1 MAEYALVRIRRDTK
15 EDIEAWKPE
24 GVAWH
29 VIIDMLYKDY
39 IDNNQHLVAEEPP
52 PWLDELFGGRADE

>member
-1 MAEYALVRIRRDTK
+1 MAEFALVRIRRDTK
-15 EDIEAWKPE
+15 EDIEAWKPD

-39 IDNNQHLVAEEPP
+39 IDNNQHLVAEDPP
-52 PWLDELFGGRADE
+52 AWLNELFGGRADE